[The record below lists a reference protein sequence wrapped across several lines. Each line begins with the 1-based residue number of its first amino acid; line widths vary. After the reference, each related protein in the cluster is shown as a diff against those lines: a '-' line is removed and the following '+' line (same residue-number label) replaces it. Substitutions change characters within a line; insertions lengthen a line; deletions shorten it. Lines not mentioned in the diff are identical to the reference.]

1 MPFRTFDGP
10 FRAGALTDTS
20 RRSAQQETH
29 AEAGSSARIPDEPAS
44 VQAPR
49 ACVTSSGHALHFA
62 LTSLALTLALSACG
76 DDGGDT
82 TTDAATTDD
91 TSTGSTTGEPT
102 TAAPT
107 TGPTSTGAT
116 STGEPGTSTT
126 STGEPG
132 TSSTT
137 ADETTGDENAPIV
150 VGGFSHPE
158 SILIDPV
165 DGVYLVSNIG
175 GNPDAVD
182 DNGFISRV
190 LPDGTV
196 EGLQWISG
204 ETGDFTLDAP
214 KGMAIVDDILYVAD
228 ITAVRKFDRVTG
240 EHLGDIE
247 VEGAAFLNDLSPD
260 ADGNVYVSDTNT
272 QSIHKIDPQDAV
284 SLLITDDALAGPN
297 GLYVDGS
304 VVMVVGYNGQNIWR
318 MGLVDPMPY
327 DFALLPQ
334 GGLDGIVRT
343 SSGWLVSSWDG
354 EAVYYNSD
362 IIQRDVETVVEGIG
376 SPADIDYD
384 SANSRVLVPRL
395 LADTIEFHHFSDL

>member
-1 MPFRTFDGP
+1 MRFTF
-10 FRAGALTDTS
+10 AM
-20 RRSAQQETH
+20 
-29 AEAGSSARIPDEPAS
+29 
-44 VQAPR
+44 
-49 ACVTSSGHALHFA
+49 
-62 LTSLALTLALSACG
+62 TSLALALALSACG
-76 DDGGDT
+76 DDGGDP
-82 TTDAATTDD
+82 TTDAATTDN

-107 TGPTSTGAT
+107 TGPTSTGTT

-150 VGGFSHPE
+150 VEGFSHPE
-158 SILIDPV
+158 SILIDPL

-196 EGLQWISG
+196 EELQWISG

-214 KGMAIVDDILYVAD
+214 KGMAIVGDTLYVAD

-297 GLYVDGS
+297 GLS
-304 VVMVVGYNGQNIWR
+304 VEGEVLHVVGFNGQDIWR

-327 DFALLPQ
+327 SIALLPQ

-343 SSGWLVSSWDG
+343 SSGYLVSSWDA
-354 EAVYYNSD
+354 EAVYFRSD
-362 IIQRDVETVVEGIG
+362 ILQRDVEIVVEGIG

-395 LADTIEFHHFSDL
+395 LADTIEFHHFTGL